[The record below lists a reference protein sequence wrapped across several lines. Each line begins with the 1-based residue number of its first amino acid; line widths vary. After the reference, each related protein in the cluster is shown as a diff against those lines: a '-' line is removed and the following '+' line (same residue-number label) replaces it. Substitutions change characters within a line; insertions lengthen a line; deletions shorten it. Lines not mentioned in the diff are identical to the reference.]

1 MAGYHSWMNLSIE
14 MIKNISLTLCIWL
27 SLADVGFACTDE
39 FKPVCGYWM
48 HNSKTQTFVN
58 ECKAREAGAKVRHNG
73 SCVDGVK
80 APKK

>member
-1 MAGYHSWMNLSIE
+1 MKSIVV
-14 MIKNISLTLCIWL
+14 ISFLVLW
-27 SLADVGFACTDE
+27 SLPDVWACTE
-39 FKPVCGYWM
+39 KFEPVCGYWM